1 VVVIGAVGEEAESR
15 GAHYVKQH
23 YQPIVTFIGE
33 PSGWEKVTLGYKGSA
48 WYTYRVQRQQAHS
61 AAHAESA
68 CEAAV
73 NYWNRLTAWAS
84 AYNTPH
90 TRIFEQVSP
99 SLRRMQSQ
107 SDGFTD
113 TAHLHF
119 NVRLPLG
126 LDVPACTEALRGL
139 LDEAELTLGDGTPAY
154 RGEKN
159 SPPVRA
165 LLAAI
170 RQAGGTPSFS
180 LKSGTSDM
188 NVVGPAWNTPIVAY
202 GPGDSA
208 LDHTPTEHILIS
220 EYLKAVDVLAAA
232 LEHLA

>member
-1 VVVIGAVGEEAESR
+1 M
-15 GAHYVKQH
+15 
-23 YQPIVTFIGE
+23 
-33 PSGWEKVTLGYKGSA
+33 
-48 WYTYRVQRQQAHS
+48 
-61 AAHAESA
+61 
-68 CEAAV
+68 
-73 NYWNRLTAWAS
+73 NYWNRLAAWAG
-84 AYNTPH
+84 AHNVPH
-90 TRIFEQVSP
+90 ERVFEQVSP
-99 SLRRMQSQ
+99 SLRRMESQ

-113 TAHLHF
+113 TAFLHF
-119 NVRLPLG
+119 NVRLPIG
-126 LDVPACTEALRGL
+126 LDVPDCTAALQGL
-139 LDEAELTLGDGTPAY
+139 LDNAELTLGDGTPAY

-208 LDHTPTEHILIS
+208 LDHTPEEHILIS
-220 EYLKAVDVLAAA
+220 EYLKAIDVLSAA
-232 LEHLA
+232 LVHLA